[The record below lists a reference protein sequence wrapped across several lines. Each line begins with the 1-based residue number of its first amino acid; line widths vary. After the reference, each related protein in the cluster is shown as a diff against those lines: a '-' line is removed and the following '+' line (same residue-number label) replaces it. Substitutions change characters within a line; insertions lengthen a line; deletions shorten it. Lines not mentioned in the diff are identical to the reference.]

1 MKSDN
6 ASEYEKKEGISY
18 ICDVSG
24 NFTFVDS
31 TFAALLG
38 YTSEELRSMNFIEL
52 IHVDSLESI
61 FKMYEAYIKTHQ
73 MPELLTSK
81 CLRKNETAIMLQWH
95 SKIIEKEGKI
105 LGFSGY
111 ATLLTTLENG
121 QENNFSDAQIKELTQ
136 KINTLDSGSK
146 RTFKTIRNIIL
157 VCLSKGELSINE
169 VAHLSGV
176 NWKTVENHLTY
187 LIGKKLVKENFS
199 SKYVRLFGL
208 TERGNQYLSNLKKEF
223 FNVTTAD
230 EIREVDLF

>member
-6 ASEYEKKEGISY
+6 ASEYEKKEDISY

-24 NFTFVDS
+24 NFTYTDS
-31 TFAALLG
+31 KFAALLG
-38 YTSEELRSMNFIEL
+38 YTTEELHSMNFIEL
-52 IHVDSLESI
+52 IHVDSLENI

-73 MPELLTSK
+73 MPELVTCK
-81 CLRKNETAIMLQWH
+81 CVRKNETAIMLQWH
-95 SKIIEKEGKI
+95 SKSIEKEGKI
-105 LGFSGY
+105 IGFSGY
-111 ATLLTTLENG
+111 ITELSTLGYG
-121 QENNFSDAQIKELTQ
+121 QENQISDLQIREFTQ
-136 KINTLDSGSK
+136 KINTLDSRAK
-146 RTFKTIRNIIL
+146 RTFKTIRNIII

-208 TERGNQYLSNLKKEF
+208 TERGSQYLFNLKKEF
-223 FNVTTAD
+223 FNIAD
-230 EIREVDLF
+230 AIHEVDVS

>member
-6 ASEYEKKEGISY
+6 ASELENKEDISY
-18 ICDVSG
+18 ICDVTG
-24 NFTFVDS
+24 NFVFVDS
-31 TFAALLG
+31 SFAALFG
-38 YTSEELRSMNFIEL
+38 YTIEELRSMNFIEL
-52 IHVDSLESI
+52 IHIDSLENI

-73 MPELLTSK
+73 MPELLTCK
-81 CLRKNETAIMLQWH
+81 CLRKNEAAIMLHWR

-105 LGFSGY
+105 IGFRGHVPEP
-111 ATLLTTLENG
+111 ARFENVY
-121 QENNFSDAQIKELTQ
+121 ENQFTDPQIKEFTQ

-146 RTFKTIRNIIL
+146 RTFKTIRNIII

-208 TERGNQYLSNLKKEF
+208 TERGYQYISNLRKEF
-223 FNVTTAD
+223 FNVG
-230 EIREVDLF
+230 IHEVDLS